1 MNYHNC
7 RVCCCHPCC
16 CVPKEPEQKKSLA
29 SLTPIITKKPEPKI
43 PVTQVTVCGSD
54 SKQNLIEVT
63 HCPTNKITTISKMGN
78 KVVVT
83 MDDCLYYEAELDTL
97 DLSTLQTNSGKVVVK
112 VDANAD
118 NSLTVHY
125 RDLKSG
131 TDTKEVITLP
141 PEIHIT
147 AGSIGKDKNSIVLE
161 MNDGSVV
168 IIDMT
173 LLKEGIISNITNTI
187 KQLVDDGL
195 TDIKTLINNLTQKVE
210 QYKIKETT
218 LDPTSHVFTIKLNN
232 DETFDTDFSGLIT
245 ADKFVNSGAVIS
257 GNKLQLSFN
266 DGSSVEIDL
275 SSIVAASSG
284 KTVLITGGSVNGNTL
299 TLNLSNNTSI
309 DVDITGLISDIVNQ
323 VTNNIESIVIENA
336 TNQVINNFLK
346 LGYRINTQDS
356 NYTLVQDDFDGR
368 TIVRM
373 NSASNQT
380 LTVIK
385 PDSEEKIGTVV
396 MVRRSN
402 GNAGTLL
409 TLVAGKG
416 VTLSPVDISPLRRIG
431 SSVSLIY
438 IGNGHWD
445 VFGELP

>member
-1 MNYHNC
+1 MNLSK
-7 RVCCCHPCC
+7 CCKCSHTRCICDTVNSTILVPVIEKKKKDVVTKPCN
-16 CVPKEPEQKKSLA
+16 
-29 SLTPIITKKPEPKI
+29 KPEPSK
-43 PVTQVTVCGSD
+43 VTQ
-54 SKQNLIEVT
+54 SK
-63 HCPTNKITTISKMGN
+63 CPTNRIISISRLGD

-83 MDDCLYYEAELDTL
+83 LNDCTYYEA
-97 DLSTLQTNSGKVVVK
+97 DLSTIDFSTFSTGSG
-112 VDANAD
+112 
-118 NSLTVHY
+118 LTVISVKAKENGNVLEVTY
-125 RDLKSG
+125 KDINTG
-131 TDTKEVITLP
+131 EITKE
-141 PEIHIT
+141 
-147 AGSIGKDKNSIVLE
+147 D
-161 MNDGSVV
+161 V
-168 IIDMT
+168 II
-173 LLKEGIISNITNTI
+173 EGDT
-187 KQLVDDGL
+187 Q
-195 TDIKTLINNLTQKVE
+195 DIENLINNLNNKIDAS
-210 QYKIKETT
+210 KIKSTE
-218 LDPTSHVFTIKLNN
+218 LNN
-232 DETFDTDFSGLIT
+232 GTYTITLKDNTKFDTDFSGLIT

-266 DGSSVEIDL
+266 DGSSIEIDL
-275 SSIVAASSG
+275 SSIVHTSSG
-284 KTVLITGGSVNGNTL
+284 ETVLITGGSINGNTL
-299 TLNLSNNTSI
+299 TLNLSNNTSV
-309 DVDITGLISDIVNQ
+309 DVDITGLISDVVNQ
-323 VTNNIESIVIENA
+323 VTNNIESKVIENA

-356 NYTLVQDDFDGR
+356 NYTLVKDDFDGR

-409 TLVAGKG
+409 TLVAGEG

-438 IGNGHWD
+438 IGKGYWD

>member
-1 MNYHNC
+1 MNLSKCCKCSYTRC
-7 RVCCCHPCC
+7 RCDTV
-16 CVPKEPEQKKSLA
+16 KSTTLV
-29 SLTPIITKKPEPKI
+29 PIIEKKKKAVVTKSCNKSEPSK
-43 PVTQVTVCGSD
+43 VTQ
-54 SKQNLIEVT
+54 SK
-63 HCPTNKITTISKMGN
+63 CPTNRIISISRLGD

-83 MDDCLYYEAELDTL
+83 LNDCTYYEA
-97 DLSTLQTNSGKVVVK
+97 DLSTIDFSTFSTGSG
-112 VDANAD
+112 
-118 NSLTVHY
+118 LTVISVKAKESGNVLEVTY
-125 RDLKSG
+125 RDINTG
-131 TDTKEVITLP
+131 EITKE
-141 PEIHIT
+141 
-147 AGSIGKDKNSIVLE
+147 D
-161 MNDGSVV
+161 V
-168 IIDMT
+168 IIKGDT
-173 LLKEGIISNITNTI
+173 
-187 KQLVDDGL
+187 Q
-195 TDIKTLINNLTQKVE
+195 DIENLINNLNNKIDAS
-210 QYKIKETT
+210 KIKSTE
-218 LDPTSHVFTIKLNN
+218 LNN
-232 DETFDTDFSGLIT
+232 GIYTITLKDNTKFNTDFSGLIT

-266 DGSSVEIDL
+266 DGSNVEIDL
-275 SSIVAASSG
+275 SSIVVTSSG
-284 KTVLITGGSVNGNTL
+284 ETVLITGGSINGNTL
-299 TLNLSNNTSI
+299 TLNLSNGTNI
-309 DVDITGLISDIVNQ
+309 DVDITGLISGIVNQ
-323 VTNNIESIVIENA
+323 VTNNIESTVIENA

-409 TLVAGKG
+409 TLVAGEG

-438 IGNGHWD
+438 IGNGYWD

>member
-1 MNYHNC
+1 MNLSKCCKCSYTRC
-7 RVCCCHPCC
+7 RCDTV
-16 CVPKEPEQKKSLA
+16 KSTTLV
-29 SLTPIITKKPEPKI
+29 PIIEKKKKAVVTKPCNKPEPSK
-43 PVTQVTVCGSD
+43 VTQ
-54 SKQNLIEVT
+54 SK
-63 HCPTNKITTISKMGN
+63 CPTNRIISISRLGD

-83 MDDCLYYEAELDTL
+83 LNDCTYYEA
-97 DLSTLQTNSGKVVVK
+97 DLSTIDFSTFSTGSG
-112 VDANAD
+112 
-118 NSLTVHY
+118 LTVISV
-125 RDLKSG
+125 KAKESG
-131 TDTKEVITLP
+131 NVLEVTYKDINTGEITKE
-141 PEIHIT
+141 
-147 AGSIGKDKNSIVLE
+147 D
-161 MNDGSVV
+161 V
-168 IIDMT
+168 II
-173 LLKEGIISNITNTI
+173 EGDT
-187 KQLVDDGL
+187 Q
-195 TDIKTLINNLTQKVE
+195 DIENLINNLNNKIDAN
-210 QYKIKETT
+210 KIKSTE
-218 LDPTSHVFTIKLNN
+218 LNN
-232 DETFDTDFSGLIT
+232 GTYTITLKDNTKFDTDFSGLIT

-266 DGSSVEIDL
+266 DGSNVEIDL
-275 SSIVAASSG
+275 SSIVVTSSG
-284 KTVLITGGSVNGNTL
+284 ETVLITGGSINGNTL

-309 DVDITGLISDIVNQ
+309 DVDITGLISGIVNQ
-323 VTNNIESIVIENA
+323 VTNNIESTVIENA

-409 TLVAGKG
+409 TLVAGEG

-438 IGNGHWD
+438 IGNGYWD

>member
-1 MNYHNC
+1 MNSSKCCKCSYTRC
-7 RVCCCHPCC
+7 RCDTV
-16 CVPKEPEQKKSLA
+16 KSNALD
-29 SLTPIITKKPEPKI
+29 PIIEKKKKAVVTHSCNKPEPCSCNK
-43 PVTQVTVCGSD
+43 PEPCKVTQ
-54 SKQNLIEVT
+54 SK
-63 HCPTNKITTISKMGN
+63 CPVNRIISISRLGD

-83 MDDCLYYEAELDTL
+83 LNDCTYYEA
-97 DLSTLQTNSGKVVVK
+97 DLSTIDFSTFSVGSG
-112 VDANAD
+112 
-118 NSLTVHY
+118 LTVISVKAKENGNVLEVTY
-125 RDLKSG
+125 KDINTG
-131 TDTKEVITLP
+131 EITKE
-141 PEIHIT
+141 
-147 AGSIGKDKNSIVLE
+147 D
-161 MNDGSVV
+161 V
-168 IIDMT
+168 II
-173 LLKEGIISNITNTI
+173 EGDT
-187 KQLVDDGL
+187 Q
-195 TDIKTLINNLTQKVE
+195 DIENLINNLNNKIDAS
-210 QYKIKETT
+210 KIKSTE
-218 LDPTSHVFTIKLNN
+218 LNN
-232 DETFDTDFSGLIT
+232 GTYTITLNDNTKFDTDFSGLIT

-275 SSIVAASSG
+275 SSIVVTSSG
-284 KTVLITGGSVNGNTL
+284 ETVLITGGSINGNTL

-323 VTNNIESIVIENA
+323 VTNNIESTVIENA

-409 TLVAGKG
+409 TLVAGEG

-438 IGNGHWD
+438 IGNGYWD

>member
-1 MNYHNC
+1 MNLSKCCKCSYTRC
-7 RVCCCHPCC
+7 RCDTV
-16 CVPKEPEQKKSLA
+16 KSTALV
-29 SLTPIITKKPEPKI
+29 PIIEKKKKAVVTKSCNKSEPSK
-43 PVTQVTVCGSD
+43 VTQ
-54 SKQNLIEVT
+54 SK
-63 HCPTNKITTISKMGN
+63 CPTNRIISISRLGD

-83 MDDCLYYEAELDTL
+83 LNDCTYYEA
-97 DLSTLQTNSGKVVVK
+97 DLSTVDFSTFSTGSG
-112 VDANAD
+112 
-118 NSLTVHY
+118 LTVISVKAKENGNTLEVTY
-125 RDLKSG
+125 RDINTG
-131 TDTKEVITLP
+131 EITKE
-141 PEIHIT
+141 
-147 AGSIGKDKNSIVLE
+147 D
-161 MNDGSVV
+161 V
-168 IIDMT
+168 II
-173 LLKEGIISNITNTI
+173 EGDT
-187 KQLVDDGL
+187 Q
-195 TDIKTLINNLTQKVE
+195 DIENLINNLNNKIDAS
-210 QYKIKETT
+210 KIKSTE
-218 LDPTSHVFTIKLNN
+218 LNN
-232 DETFDTDFSGLIT
+232 GTYTITLKDNTKFDTDFSGLIT

-275 SSIVAASSG
+275 SSIVVTSSG
-284 KTVLITGGSVNGNTL
+284 ETVLITGGSINGNTL

-309 DVDITGLISDIVNQ
+309 DVDITGLISGIVKQ
-323 VTNNIESIVIENA
+323 VTNNIESTVIENA

-346 LGYRINTQDS
+346 LGYRINTKDS

-409 TLVAGKG
+409 TLVAGEG

>member
-1 MNYHNC
+1 MNLSKCCKCSYTRC
-7 RVCCCHPCC
+7 RCDTV
-16 CVPKEPEQKKSLA
+16 KSTTLV
-29 SLTPIITKKPEPKI
+29 PIIEKKKKAVVTKSCNKSEPSK
-43 PVTQVTVCGSD
+43 VTQ
-54 SKQNLIEVT
+54 SK
-63 HCPTNKITTISKMGN
+63 CPTNRIISISRLGD

-83 MDDCLYYEAELDTL
+83 LSDCTYYEA
-97 DLSTLQTNSGKVVVK
+97 DLSTIDFSTFGTGSG
-112 VDANAD
+112 
-118 NSLTVHY
+118 LTVISVKAKESGNVLEVTY
-125 RDLKSG
+125 RDINTG
-131 TDTKEVITLP
+131 EITKE
-141 PEIHIT
+141 
-147 AGSIGKDKNSIVLE
+147 D
-161 MNDGSVV
+161 V
-168 IIDMT
+168 II
-173 LLKEGIISNITNTI
+173 EGDT
-187 KQLVDDGL
+187 Q
-195 TDIKTLINNLTQKVE
+195 DIENLINNLNNKIDAN
-210 QYKIKETT
+210 KIKSTE
-218 LDPTSHVFTIKLNN
+218 LNN
-232 DETFDTDFSGLIT
+232 GTYTITLKDNTKFDTDFSGLIT

-275 SSIVAASSG
+275 SSIVVTSSG
-284 KTVLITGGSVNGNTL
+284 ETVLITGGSINGNTL

-323 VTNNIESIVIENA
+323 VTNNIESTVIENA

-385 PDSEEKIGTVV
+385 PNSEEKIGTVV

-438 IGNGHWD
+438 IGNGYWD

>member
-1 MNYHNC
+1 MNLSKCCKCSYTRC
-7 RVCCCHPCC
+7 RCDTVESTTL
-16 CVPKEPEQKKSLA
+16 V
-29 SLTPIITKKPEPKI
+29 PIIEKKKKDVVTKPCNKPEPSKCNK
-43 PVTQVTVCGSD
+43 PEPCKVTQ
-54 SKQNLIEVT
+54 SK
-63 HCPTNKITTISKMGN
+63 CPTNRIISISRLGD

-83 MDDCLYYEAELDTL
+83 LNDCTYYEA
-97 DLSTLQTNSGKVVVK
+97 DLSTIDFSTFSTGSG
-112 VDANAD
+112 
-118 NSLTVHY
+118 LTVISVKAKENGNVLEVTY
-125 RDLKSG
+125 KDINTG
-131 TDTKEVITLP
+131 EITKE
-141 PEIHIT
+141 
-147 AGSIGKDKNSIVLE
+147 D
-161 MNDGSVV
+161 V
-168 IIDMT
+168 II
-173 LLKEGIISNITNTI
+173 EGDT
-187 KQLVDDGL
+187 Q
-195 TDIKTLINNLTQKVE
+195 DIENLINNLNNKIDAS
-210 QYKIKETT
+210 KIKSTE
-218 LDPTSHVFTIKLNN
+218 LNN
-232 DETFDTDFSGLIT
+232 GTYTITLKDNTKFDTDFSGLIT

-266 DGSSVEIDL
+266 DGSSIEIDL
-275 SSIVAASSG
+275 SSIVNTSSG
-284 KTVLITGGSVNGNTL
+284 ETVLITGGSINGNTL
-299 TLNLSNNTSI
+299 TLNLSNNTSV

-323 VTNNIESIVIENA
+323 VTNNIESKVIENA

-356 NYTLVQDDFDGR
+356 NYTLVKDDFDGR

-409 TLVAGKG
+409 TLVAGEG

-438 IGNGHWD
+438 IGKGYWD

>member
-1 MNYHNC
+1 MNLSKCCKCSYTGC
-7 RVCCCHPCC
+7 RCDTV
-16 CVPKEPEQKKSLA
+16 KSTTLV
-29 SLTPIITKKPEPKI
+29 PIIEKKKKAVVTKSCNKSEPSK
-43 PVTQVTVCGSD
+43 VTQ
-54 SKQNLIEVT
+54 SK
-63 HCPTNKITTISKMGN
+63 CPTNRIISISRLGD

-83 MDDCLYYEAELDTL
+83 LSDCTYYEA
-97 DLSTLQTNSGKVVVK
+97 DLSTIDFSTFSTGSG
-112 VDANAD
+112 
-118 NSLTVHY
+118 LTVISVKAKESGNVLEVTY
-125 RDLKSG
+125 RDIN
-131 TDTKEVITLP
+131 TREITKE
-141 PEIHIT
+141 
-147 AGSIGKDKNSIVLE
+147 D
-161 MNDGSVV
+161 V
-168 IIDMT
+168 II
-173 LLKEGIISNITNTI
+173 EGDT
-187 KQLVDDGL
+187 Q
-195 TDIKTLINNLTQKVE
+195 DIENLINNLNNKIDAN
-210 QYKIKETT
+210 KIKSTE
-218 LDPTSHVFTIKLNN
+218 LNN
-232 DETFDTDFSGLIT
+232 GTYTITLEDNTKFDTNFSGLIT

-275 SSIVAASSG
+275 SSIVVTSSG
-284 KTVLITGGSVNGNTL
+284 ETVLITGGSINGNTL

-309 DVDITGLISDIVNQ
+309 DVDITGLISGIVNQ
-323 VTNNIESIVIENA
+323 VTNNIESTVIENA

-385 PDSEEKIGTVV
+385 PDSEEKVGTVV

-409 TLVAGKG
+409 TLVAGEG

>member
-1 MNYHNC
+1 MNLSKCCKCSYTRC
-7 RVCCCHPCC
+7 RCDTV
-16 CVPKEPEQKKSLA
+16 KSTTLV
-29 SLTPIITKKPEPKI
+29 PIIEKKKKAVVNKSCNKSEPSK
-43 PVTQVTVCGSD
+43 VTQ
-54 SKQNLIEVT
+54 SK
-63 HCPTNKITTISKMGN
+63 CPTNRIISISRLGD

-83 MDDCLYYEAELDTL
+83 LNDCTYYEA
-97 DLSTLQTNSGKVVVK
+97 DLSTLDFSTFSTGSG
-112 VDANAD
+112 
-118 NSLTVHY
+118 LTVISVKAKESGNVLEVTY
-125 RDLKSG
+125 RDINTG
-131 TDTKEVITLP
+131 EITKE
-141 PEIHIT
+141 
-147 AGSIGKDKNSIVLE
+147 D
-161 MNDGSVV
+161 V
-168 IIDMT
+168 II
-173 LLKEGIISNITNTI
+173 EGDT
-187 KQLVDDGL
+187 Q
-195 TDIKTLINNLTQKVE
+195 DIENLINNLNNKIDAS
-210 QYKIKETT
+210 KIKSTE
-218 LDPTSHVFTIKLNN
+218 LNN
-232 DETFDTDFSGLIT
+232 GTYTITLKDNTKFDTDFSGLIT

-266 DGSSVEIDL
+266 DGSIVEIDL
-275 SSIVAASSG
+275 SSIVVTSSG
-284 KTVLITGGSVNGNTL
+284 ETVLITGGSINGNTL
-299 TLNLSNNTSI
+299 TLNLSNGTNI
-309 DVDITGLISDIVNQ
+309 DVDITGLISGIVNQ
-323 VTNNIESIVIENA
+323 VTNNIESTVIENA

-409 TLVAGKG
+409 TLAAGEG

-438 IGNGHWD
+438 IGNGYWD

>member
-16 CVPKEPEQKKSLA
+16 CVPKEPEQKKPLA
-29 SLTPIITKKPEPKI
+29 SLTPIITKKSEPKI
-43 PVTQVTVCGSD
+43 PVTQVTVCGSG
-54 SKQNLIEVT
+54 SKQNPIEVT
-63 HCPTNKITTISKMGN
+63 HCPTNKIATISKMGG

-131 TDTKEVITLP
+131 ADTKEVITLP

-161 MNDGSVV
+161 MNNGSVV

-173 LLKEGIISNITNTI
+173 LLKEGIISDITNTI
-187 KQLVDDGL
+187 KQLVDNGL

-218 LDPTSHVFTIKLNN
+218 LDPTSHVFTIKLND
-232 DETFDTDFSGLIT
+232 DETFETDFSSLIS
-245 ADKFVNSGAVIS
+245 ADNYVHSGTVLA
-257 GNKLQLSFN
+257 NKTLRLVFK
-266 DGSSVEIDL
+266 DGTHIDIDL
-275 SSIVAASSG
+275 SAIGAASS
-284 KTVLITGGSVNGNTL
+284 TVLPTGGSINGNTL

-309 DVDITGLISDIVNQ
+309 DVDITGLISGIVNQ
-323 VTNNIESIVIENA
+323 VTNNIESKVIENA

-409 TLVAGKG
+409 TLVAGNG

-438 IGNGHWD
+438 IGNGYWD

>member
-1 MNYHNC
+1 MNLSKCCKCSYTRC
-7 RVCCCHPCC
+7 RCDTVESTTL
-16 CVPKEPEQKKSLA
+16 V
-29 SLTPIITKKPEPKI
+29 PIIEKKKKAVVTKPCNKPEPCKD
-43 PVTQVTVCGSD
+43 TK
-54 SKQNLIEVT
+54 SK
-63 HCPTNKITTISKMGN
+63 CPTNRIVSISRLGD

-83 MDDCLYYEAELDTL
+83 LSDCTYYEA
-97 DLSTLQTNSGKVVVK
+97 DLSTIDFSTFSIGSG
-112 VDANAD
+112 
-118 NSLTVHY
+118 LTVISV
-125 RDLKSG
+125 KAKESG
-131 TDTKEVITLP
+131 NVLEITYKDINTGEITKE
-141 PEIHIT
+141 
-147 AGSIGKDKNSIVLE
+147 D
-161 MNDGSVV
+161 V
-168 IIDMT
+168 II
-173 LLKEGIISNITNTI
+173 E
-187 KQLVDDGL
+187 VD
-195 TDIKTLINNLTQKVE
+195 TQDIENLINNLNNKIDAS
-210 QYKIKETT
+210 KIKSTELNNGT
-218 LDPTSHVFTIKLNN
+218 FTITLEDNTK
-232 DETFDTDFSGLIT
+232 FDTDLSGLIT

-257 GNKLQLSFN
+257 GNKLQLNFN

-275 SSIVAASSG
+275 SSIVVTSSG
-284 KTVLITGGSVNGNTL
+284 ETVLITGGSIKGNTL

-309 DVDITGLISDIVNQ
+309 DVDITDLISGIVNQ
-323 VTNNIESIVIENA
+323 VTNNIESTVIENA

-409 TLVAGKG
+409 TLVAGEG

-438 IGNGHWD
+438 VGKGYWD

>member
-1 MNYHNC
+1 MNSSKCCKCSYTRC
-7 RVCCCHPCC
+7 RCDVKKKAVVTKSCN
-16 CVPKEPEQKKSLA
+16 KSEPSK
-29 SLTPIITKKPEPKI
+29 
-43 PVTQVTVCGSD
+43 VTQ
-54 SKQNLIEVT
+54 SK
-63 HCPTNKITTISKMGN
+63 CPTNRIISISRLGD

-83 MDDCLYYEAELDTL
+83 LNDCTYYEA
-97 DLSTLQTNSGKVVVK
+97 DLSTIDFSTFSTGSG
-112 VDANAD
+112 
-118 NSLTVHY
+118 LTVISVKAKESGNVLEVTY
-125 RDLKSG
+125 RDINTG
-131 TDTKEVITLP
+131 EITKE
-141 PEIHIT
+141 
-147 AGSIGKDKNSIVLE
+147 D
-161 MNDGSVV
+161 V
-168 IIDMT
+168 IIKGDT
-173 LLKEGIISNITNTI
+173 
-187 KQLVDDGL
+187 Q
-195 TDIKTLINNLTQKVE
+195 DIENLINNLNNKIDAS
-210 QYKIKETT
+210 KIKSTE
-218 LDPTSHVFTIKLNN
+218 LNN
-232 DETFDTDFSGLIT
+232 GIYTITLKDNTKFNTDFSGLIT

-266 DGSSVEIDL
+266 DGSNVEIDL
-275 SSIVAASSG
+275 SSIVVTSSG
-284 KTVLITGGSVNGNTL
+284 ETVLITGGSINGNTL
-299 TLNLSNNTSI
+299 TLNLSNGTNI
-309 DVDITGLISDIVNQ
+309 DVDITGLISGIVNQ
-323 VTNNIESIVIENA
+323 VTNNIESTVIENA

-409 TLVAGKG
+409 TLVAGEG

-438 IGNGHWD
+438 IGNGYWD

>member
-1 MNYHNC
+1 MNLSKCCKCSYTRC
-7 RVCCCHPCC
+7 RCDTV
-16 CVPKEPEQKKSLA
+16 KSTTLV
-29 SLTPIITKKPEPKI
+29 PIIERKKKAVVTKSCNKSEPSK
-43 PVTQVTVCGSD
+43 VTQ
-54 SKQNLIEVT
+54 SK
-63 HCPTNKITTISKMGN
+63 CPTNRIISISRLGD

-83 MDDCLYYEAELDTL
+83 LSDCTYYEA
-97 DLSTLQTNSGKVVVK
+97 DLSTIDFSTFSTGSG
-112 VDANAD
+112 
-118 NSLTVHY
+118 LTVISVKAKESGNVLEVTY
-125 RDLKSG
+125 RDINTG
-131 TDTKEVITLP
+131 EITKE
-141 PEIHIT
+141 
-147 AGSIGKDKNSIVLE
+147 D
-161 MNDGSVV
+161 V
-168 IIDMT
+168 II
-173 LLKEGIISNITNTI
+173 EGDT
-187 KQLVDDGL
+187 Q
-195 TDIKTLINNLTQKVE
+195 DIENLINNLNNKIDAS
-210 QYKIKETT
+210 KIKSTE
-218 LDPTSHVFTIKLNN
+218 LNN
-232 DETFDTDFSGLIT
+232 GTYTITLEDNTKFDTDFSGLIT

-275 SSIVAASSG
+275 NSIVVTSSG
-284 KTVLITGGSVNGNTL
+284 ETVLITGGSINGNTL

-309 DVDITGLISDIVNQ
+309 DVDITGLISGIVNQ
-323 VTNNIESIVIENA
+323 VTNNIESTVIENA

-396 MVRRSN
+396 MARRSN
-402 GNAGTLL
+402 GNTGTLL
-409 TLVAGKG
+409 TLVAGEG

>member
-1 MNYHNC
+1 MNLSKCCKCSYTRC
-7 RVCCCHPCC
+7 RCDTV
-16 CVPKEPEQKKSLA
+16 KSTTLV
-29 SLTPIITKKPEPKI
+29 PIIEKKKKAVVTKSCNKSEPSK
-43 PVTQVTVCGSD
+43 VTQ
-54 SKQNLIEVT
+54 SK
-63 HCPTNKITTISKMGN
+63 CPTNRIISISRLGD

-83 MDDCLYYEAELDTL
+83 LSDCTYYEA
-97 DLSTLQTNSGKVVVK
+97 DLSTIDFSTFSTGSG
-112 VDANAD
+112 
-118 NSLTVHY
+118 LTVISVKAKESGNVLEVTY
-125 RDLKSG
+125 RDINTG
-131 TDTKEVITLP
+131 EITKE
-141 PEIHIT
+141 
-147 AGSIGKDKNSIVLE
+147 D
-161 MNDGSVV
+161 V
-168 IIDMT
+168 II
-173 LLKEGIISNITNTI
+173 EGDT
-187 KQLVDDGL
+187 Q
-195 TDIKTLINNLTQKVE
+195 DIENLINNLNNKIDAS
-210 QYKIKETT
+210 KIKSTE
-218 LDPTSHVFTIKLNN
+218 LNN
-232 DETFDTDFSGLIT
+232 GTYTITLEDNTKFDTDFSGLIT

-275 SSIVAASSG
+275 NSIVVTSSG
-284 KTVLITGGSVNGNTL
+284 ETVLITGGSIKGNTL

-309 DVDITGLISDIVNQ
+309 DVDITGLISGIVNQ
-323 VTNNIESIVIENA
+323 VTNNIKSTVIENA

-402 GNAGTLL
+402 GNTGTLL
-409 TLVAGKG
+409 TLVAGEG

>member
-1 MNYHNC
+1 MNLSKCCKCSYTRC
-7 RVCCCHPCC
+7 RCDT
-16 CVPKEPEQKKSLA
+16 KSTTLV
-29 SLTPIITKKPEPKI
+29 PIIEKKKKTVVTKSCNKSEPSK
-43 PVTQVTVCGSD
+43 VTQ
-54 SKQNLIEVT
+54 SK
-63 HCPTNKITTISKMGN
+63 CPTNRIISISRLGD

-83 MDDCLYYEAELDTL
+83 LNDCTYYEA
-97 DLSTLQTNSGKVVVK
+97 DLSTIDFSTFSTGSG
-112 VDANAD
+112 
-118 NSLTVHY
+118 LTVISVKAKESGNVLEVTY
-125 RDLKSG
+125 RDINTG
-131 TDTKEVITLP
+131 EITKE
-141 PEIHIT
+141 
-147 AGSIGKDKNSIVLE
+147 D
-161 MNDGSVV
+161 V
-168 IIDMT
+168 II
-173 LLKEGIISNITNTI
+173 EGDT
-187 KQLVDDGL
+187 Q
-195 TDIKTLINNLTQKVE
+195 DIENLINNLNNKIDAN
-210 QYKIKETT
+210 KIKSTE
-218 LDPTSHVFTIKLNN
+218 LNN
-232 DETFDTDFSGLIT
+232 GTYTITLKDNTKFDTDFSGLIT

-266 DGSSVEIDL
+266 DGSNVEIDL
-275 SSIVAASSG
+275 SSIVVTSSG
-284 KTVLITGGSVNGNTL
+284 ETVLITGGSINGNIL
-299 TLNLSNNTSI
+299 TLNLSNNTSV

-323 VTNNIESIVIENA
+323 VTNNIESTVIENA

-346 LGYRINTQDS
+346 LGYRINTRDS

-385 PDSEEKIGTVV
+385 PDSEEKVGTVV

-409 TLVAGKG
+409 TLVAGQG

-438 IGNGHWD
+438 IGKGHWD

>member
-1 MNYHNC
+1 MNLSKCCKCSYTRC
-7 RVCCCHPCC
+7 RCDTV
-16 CVPKEPEQKKSLA
+16 KSTTLV
-29 SLTPIITKKPEPKI
+29 PIIEKKKKAVVTKSCNKSEPSK
-43 PVTQVTVCGSD
+43 VTQ
-54 SKQNLIEVT
+54 SK
-63 HCPTNKITTISKMGN
+63 CPTNRIISISRLGD

-83 MDDCLYYEAELDTL
+83 LSDCTYYEA
-97 DLSTLQTNSGKVVVK
+97 DLSTIDFSTFSTGSG
-112 VDANAD
+112 
-118 NSLTVHY
+118 LTVISVKAKESGNVLEVTY
-125 RDLKSG
+125 RDINTG
-131 TDTKEVITLP
+131 EITKE
-141 PEIHIT
+141 
-147 AGSIGKDKNSIVLE
+147 D
-161 MNDGSVV
+161 V
-168 IIDMT
+168 II
-173 LLKEGIISNITNTI
+173 EGDT
-187 KQLVDDGL
+187 Q
-195 TDIKTLINNLTQKVE
+195 DIENLINNLNNKIDAS
-210 QYKIKETT
+210 KIKSTE
-218 LDPTSHVFTIKLNN
+218 LNN
-232 DETFDTDFSGLIT
+232 GTYTITLKDNTKFDTDFSGLIT

-275 SSIVAASSG
+275 SSIVVTSSG
-284 KTVLITGGSVNGNTL
+284 ETVLITGGSINGNTL

-323 VTNNIESIVIENA
+323 VTNNIESTVIENA

-402 GNAGTLL
+402 GNTGTLL
-409 TLVAGKG
+409 TLVAGEG

-438 IGNGHWD
+438 IGKGHWD

>member
-1 MNYHNC
+1 MNYYNC

-16 CVPKEPEQKKSLA
+16 CVPKEPEQNKPLA
-29 SLTPIITKKPEPKI
+29 SLTPIIKKKKKAVVTQSCNKPEPSK
-43 PVTQVTVCGSD
+43 VTQ
-54 SKQNLIEVT
+54 SK
-63 HCPTNKITTISKMGN
+63 CPTNRIISISKLGD

-83 MDDCLYYEAELDTL
+83 LNDCTYYEADLSTI

-131 TDTKEVITLP
+131 ADTKEVITLP

-168 IIDMT
+168 TIDMT
-173 LLKEGIISNITNTI
+173 LLKEGIISSITNTI
-187 KQLVDDGL
+187 NQLVDNGL

-218 LDPTSHVFTIKLNN
+218 LNPTSHVFTIKLNN

-257 GNKLQLSFN
+257 GNKLQLIFN
-266 DGSSVEIDL
+266 DGSTVEIDL
-275 SSIVAASSG
+275 SSIVVNSSG
-284 KTVLITGGSVNGNTL
+284 ETVLITGGSINGNTL
-299 TLNLSNNTSI
+299 TLNLSNNTSV
-309 DVDITGLISDIVNQ
+309 DVDITGLISGIVNQ
-323 VTNNIESIVIENA
+323 VTNNIESTVIENA

-409 TLVAGKG
+409 TLVAGNG

-438 IGNGHWD
+438 IGKGYWD

>member
-1 MNYHNC
+1 MNLSKCCKCSYTGC
-7 RVCCCHPCC
+7 RCDTV
-16 CVPKEPEQKKSLA
+16 KSTTLV
-29 SLTPIITKKPEPKI
+29 PIIEKKKKAVVTKSCNKSEPSK
-43 PVTQVTVCGSD
+43 VTQ
-54 SKQNLIEVT
+54 SK
-63 HCPTNKITTISKMGN
+63 CPTNRIISISRLGD

-83 MDDCLYYEAELDTL
+83 LSDCTYYEA
-97 DLSTLQTNSGKVVVK
+97 DLSTMDFSTFSTGSG
-112 VDANAD
+112 
-118 NSLTVHY
+118 LTVISVKAKESGNVLEVTY
-125 RDLKSG
+125 RDIN
-131 TDTKEVITLP
+131 TREITKE
-141 PEIHIT
+141 
-147 AGSIGKDKNSIVLE
+147 D
-161 MNDGSVV
+161 V
-168 IIDMT
+168 II
-173 LLKEGIISNITNTI
+173 EGDT
-187 KQLVDDGL
+187 Q
-195 TDIKTLINNLTQKVE
+195 DIENLINNLNNKIDAN
-210 QYKIKETT
+210 KIKSTE
-218 LDPTSHVFTIKLNN
+218 LNN
-232 DETFDTDFSGLIT
+232 GTYTITLEDNTKFDTNFSGLIT

-275 SSIVAASSG
+275 SSIVVTSSG
-284 KTVLITGGSVNGNTL
+284 ETVLITGGSINGNTL

-309 DVDITGLISDIVNQ
+309 DVDITGLISGIVNQ
-323 VTNNIESIVIENA
+323 VTNNIESTVIENA

-346 LGYRINTQDS
+346 LSYRINTQDS

-368 TIVRM
+368 TIVRT
-373 NSASNQT
+373 NNASNQT

-409 TLVAGKG
+409 TLVAGEG

>member
-1 MNYHNC
+1 MNLSKCCKCSYTGC
-7 RVCCCHPCC
+7 RCDTV
-16 CVPKEPEQKKSLA
+16 KSTTLV
-29 SLTPIITKKPEPKI
+29 PIIEKKKKAVVTKSCNKSEPSK
-43 PVTQVTVCGSD
+43 VTQ
-54 SKQNLIEVT
+54 SK
-63 HCPTNKITTISKMGN
+63 CPTNRIISISRLGD

-83 MDDCLYYEAELDTL
+83 LSDCTYYEA
-97 DLSTLQTNSGKVVVK
+97 DLSTMDFSTFSTGSG
-112 VDANAD
+112 
-118 NSLTVHY
+118 LTVISVKAKEKGNTLEVTY
-125 RDLKSG
+125 KDINTG
-131 TDTKEVITLP
+131 EITKE
-141 PEIHIT
+141 
-147 AGSIGKDKNSIVLE
+147 D
-161 MNDGSVV
+161 V
-168 IIDMT
+168 II
-173 LLKEGIISNITNTI
+173 EGDT
-187 KQLVDDGL
+187 Q
-195 TDIKTLINNLTQKVE
+195 DIENLINNLNNKIDAN
-210 QYKIKETT
+210 KIKSTE
-218 LDPTSHVFTIKLNN
+218 LNN
-232 DETFDTDFSGLIT
+232 GTYTITLEDNTKFDTNFSGLIT

-275 SSIVAASSG
+275 SSIVVTSSG
-284 KTVLITGGSVNGNTL
+284 ETVLITGGSINGNTL

-309 DVDITGLISDIVNQ
+309 DVDITGLISGIVNQ
-323 VTNNIESIVIENA
+323 VTNNIESTVIENA

-346 LGYRINTQDS
+346 LSYRINTQDS

-368 TIVRM
+368 TIVRT

-409 TLVAGKG
+409 TLVAGEG

>member
-1 MNYHNC
+1 MNLSKCCKCSYTRC
-7 RVCCCHPCC
+7 RCDTVESTTL
-16 CVPKEPEQKKSLA
+16 V
-29 SLTPIITKKPEPKI
+29 PIIEKKKKAEVTKSCNKPEPSKCNK
-43 PVTQVTVCGSD
+43 PEPCKVTQ
-54 SKQNLIEVT
+54 SK
-63 HCPTNKITTISKMGN
+63 CPTNRIISISRLGD

-83 MDDCLYYEAELDTL
+83 LNDCTYYEA
-97 DLSTLQTNSGKVVVK
+97 DLSTIDFSTFSTGSG
-112 VDANAD
+112 
-118 NSLTVHY
+118 LTVISVKAKENGNVLEVTY
-125 RDLKSG
+125 KDINTG
-131 TDTKEVITLP
+131 EITKE
-141 PEIHIT
+141 
-147 AGSIGKDKNSIVLE
+147 D
-161 MNDGSVV
+161 V
-168 IIDMT
+168 II
-173 LLKEGIISNITNTI
+173 EGDT
-187 KQLVDDGL
+187 Q
-195 TDIKTLINNLTQKVE
+195 DIENLINNLNNKIDAS
-210 QYKIKETT
+210 KIKSTE
-218 LDPTSHVFTIKLNN
+218 LNN
-232 DETFDTDFSGLIT
+232 GTYTITLKDNTKFDTDFSGLIT

-266 DGSSVEIDL
+266 DGSSIEIDL
-275 SSIVAASSG
+275 SSIVNTSSG
-284 KTVLITGGSVNGNTL
+284 ETVLITGGSINGNTL
-299 TLNLSNNTSI
+299 TLNLSNNTSV

-323 VTNNIESIVIENA
+323 VTNNIESKVIENA

-409 TLVAGKG
+409 TLVAGEG

-438 IGNGHWD
+438 IGKGYWD

>member
-1 MNYHNC
+1 MNLSKCCKCSYTRC
-7 RVCCCHPCC
+7 RCDTVKSTTL
-16 CVPKEPEQKKSLA
+16 VPVIEKKKKAEVTKSCNKSEPSK
-29 SLTPIITKKPEPKI
+29 
-43 PVTQVTVCGSD
+43 VTQ
-54 SKQNLIEVT
+54 SK
-63 HCPTNKITTISKMGN
+63 CPTNRIISISRLGD

-83 MDDCLYYEAELDTL
+83 LNDCTYYEA
-97 DLSTLQTNSGKVVVK
+97 DLSTIDFSTFSIGSGLMVISVK
-112 VDANAD
+112 AKENGNVLEVTYKDIN
-118 NSLTVHY
+118 T
-125 RDLKSG
+125 G
-131 TDTKEVITLP
+131 EITKE
-141 PEIHIT
+141 E
-147 AGSIGKDKNSIVLE
+147 
-161 MNDGSVV
+161 V
-168 IIDMT
+168 II
-173 LLKEGIISNITNTI
+173 EGDT
-187 KQLVDDGL
+187 Q
-195 TDIKTLINNLTQKVE
+195 DIENLINNLNNKIDAS
-210 QYKIKETT
+210 KIKSTE
-218 LDPTSHVFTIKLNN
+218 LNN
-232 DETFDTDFSGLIT
+232 GTYTITLKDNTKFDTDFSGLIT

-266 DGSSVEIDL
+266 DGSTVEIDL
-275 SSIVAASSG
+275 SSIVGTSSG
-284 KTVLITGGSVNGNTL
+284 ETVLITGGSINGNTL

-309 DVDITGLISDIVNQ
+309 DVDITGLISGIVNQ
-323 VTNNIESIVIENA
+323 VTNNIESTVIENA

-346 LGYRINTQDS
+346 LGYRINTQNH

-409 TLVAGKG
+409 TLVAGKE

-438 IGNGHWD
+438 IGNGYWD

>member
-1 MNYHNC
+1 MNLSKCCKCSYTRC
-7 RVCCCHPCC
+7 RCDTV
-16 CVPKEPEQKKSLA
+16 KSTTLV
-29 SLTPIITKKPEPKI
+29 PIIEKKKKAVVTKSCNKSEPSK
-43 PVTQVTVCGSD
+43 VTQ
-54 SKQNLIEVT
+54 SK
-63 HCPTNKITTISKMGN
+63 CPTNRIISISRLGD

-83 MDDCLYYEAELDTL
+83 LSDCTYYEA
-97 DLSTLQTNSGKVVVK
+97 DLSTIDFSTFSTGSG
-112 VDANAD
+112 
-118 NSLTVHY
+118 LTVISVKAKESGNVLEVTY
-125 RDLKSG
+125 RDINTG
-131 TDTKEVITLP
+131 EITKE
-141 PEIHIT
+141 
-147 AGSIGKDKNSIVLE
+147 D
-161 MNDGSVV
+161 V
-168 IIDMT
+168 II
-173 LLKEGIISNITNTI
+173 EGDT
-187 KQLVDDGL
+187 Q
-195 TDIKTLINNLTQKVE
+195 DIKNLINNLNNKIDAS
-210 QYKIKETT
+210 KIKSTE
-218 LDPTSHVFTIKLNN
+218 LNN
-232 DETFDTDFSGLIT
+232 GTYTITLKDNTKFDTDFSGLIT

-275 SSIVAASSG
+275 SSIVVTSSG
-284 KTVLITGGSVNGNTL
+284 ETVLITGGSINGNTL

-323 VTNNIESIVIENA
+323 VTNNIESTVIENA
-336 TNQVINNFLK
+336 TNKVINNFLK
-346 LGYRINTQDS
+346 LGYRINTQNS

-409 TLVAGKG
+409 TLVAGEG

>member
-1 MNYHNC
+1 MNLSKCCKCSYTRC
-7 RVCCCHPCC
+7 RCDTV
-16 CVPKEPEQKKSLA
+16 KSTTLV
-29 SLTPIITKKPEPKI
+29 PIIEKKKKAVVNKSCNKSEPSK
-43 PVTQVTVCGSD
+43 VTQ
-54 SKQNLIEVT
+54 SK
-63 HCPTNKITTISKMGN
+63 CPTNRIISISRLGD

-83 MDDCLYYEAELDTL
+83 LNDCTYYEA
-97 DLSTLQTNSGKVVVK
+97 DLSTLDFSTFGTGSGLMVISVK
-112 VDANAD
+112 AKESGNV
-118 NSLTVHY
+118 LEVTY
-125 RDLKSG
+125 RDIN
-131 TDTKEVITLP
+131 TREITKE
-141 PEIHIT
+141 
-147 AGSIGKDKNSIVLE
+147 D
-161 MNDGSVV
+161 V
-168 IIDMT
+168 II
-173 LLKEGIISNITNTI
+173 EGDT
-187 KQLVDDGL
+187 Q
-195 TDIKTLINNLTQKVE
+195 DIENLINNLNNKIDAS
-210 QYKIKETT
+210 KIKSTE
-218 LDPTSHVFTIKLNN
+218 LNN
-232 DETFDTDFSGLIT
+232 GTYTITLKDNTKFNTDFSGLIT

-275 SSIVAASSG
+275 SSIVVTSSG
-284 KTVLITGGSVNGNTL
+284 ETVLITGGSINGNTL
-299 TLNLSNNTSI
+299 TLNLSNGTNI
-309 DVDITGLISDIVNQ
+309 DVDITGLISGIVNQ
-323 VTNNIESIVIENA
+323 VTNNIESTVIENA

-409 TLVAGKG
+409 TLAAGEG

-438 IGNGHWD
+438 IGNGYWD

>member
-1 MNYHNC
+1 MNYHHC

-16 CVPKEPEQKKSLA
+16 CVPKEPEQKKPLA

-54 SKQNLIEVT
+54 SKQNLIEAT
-63 HCPTNKITTISKMGN
+63 HCPTNKITTISKMGD

-131 TDTKEVITLP
+131 ADTKEVITLP

-218 LDPTSHVFTIKLNN
+218 LDPTSHVFTIKLND
-232 DETFDTDFSGLIT
+232 DETFETDFSSLIS
-245 ADKFVNSGAVIS
+245 ADNYVHSGTVLE
-257 GNKLQLSFN
+257 NKTLRLVFK
-266 DGSSVEIDL
+266 DGSTIDIDL
-275 SSIVAASSG
+275 STICAASS
-284 KTVLITGGSVNGNTL
+284 TVLPTGGRIENTNLIL
-299 TLNLSNNTSI
+299 TLSNGSEISI
-309 DVDITGLISDIVNQ
+309 DITQLLQDVVNQ
-323 VTNNIESIVIENA
+323 VTNNIESTVIENA

>member
-1 MNYHNC
+1 MNLSKCCKCSYTRC
-7 RVCCCHPCC
+7 RCDT
-16 CVPKEPEQKKSLA
+16 KSTTLV
-29 SLTPIITKKPEPKI
+29 PIIEKKKKTVVTKSCNKSEPSK
-43 PVTQVTVCGSD
+43 VTQ
-54 SKQNLIEVT
+54 SK
-63 HCPTNKITTISKMGN
+63 CPTNRIISISRLGD

-83 MDDCLYYEAELDTL
+83 LNDCTYYEA
-97 DLSTLQTNSGKVVVK
+97 DLSTIDFSTFSTGSG
-112 VDANAD
+112 
-118 NSLTVHY
+118 LTVISVKAKESGNVLEVTY
-125 RDLKSG
+125 RDINTG
-131 TDTKEVITLP
+131 EITKE
-141 PEIHIT
+141 
-147 AGSIGKDKNSIVLE
+147 D
-161 MNDGSVV
+161 V
-168 IIDMT
+168 II
-173 LLKEGIISNITNTI
+173 EGDT
-187 KQLVDDGL
+187 Q
-195 TDIKTLINNLTQKVE
+195 DIENLINNLNNKIDAN
-210 QYKIKETT
+210 KIKSTE
-218 LDPTSHVFTIKLNN
+218 LNN
-232 DETFDTDFSGLIT
+232 GTYTITLKDNTKFDTDFSGLIT

-266 DGSSVEIDL
+266 DGSIIEIDL
-275 SSIVAASSG
+275 SSIVVASSG
-284 KTVLITGGSVNGNTL
+284 ETVLITGGSINGNIL

-309 DVDITGLISDIVNQ
+309 DVDITGLISGIVNQ
-323 VTNNIESIVIENA
+323 VTNNIESTVIENA

-385 PDSEEKIGTVV
+385 PDSEEKVGTVV

-409 TLVAGKG
+409 TLVAGEG

-438 IGNGHWD
+438 IGKGHWD

>member
-1 MNYHNC
+1 MNSSKCCKCSYTRC
-7 RVCCCHPCC
+7 RCDTV
-16 CVPKEPEQKKSLA
+16 KSTTLV
-29 SLTPIITKKPEPKI
+29 PIIEKKKKAVVNKSCNKSEPSK
-43 PVTQVTVCGSD
+43 VTQ
-54 SKQNLIEVT
+54 SK
-63 HCPTNKITTISKMGN
+63 CPTNRIISISRLGD

-83 MDDCLYYEAELDTL
+83 LNDCTYYEA
-97 DLSTLQTNSGKVVVK
+97 DLSTIDFSTFSTGSG
-112 VDANAD
+112 
-118 NSLTVHY
+118 LTVISVKAKESGNVLEVTY
-125 RDLKSG
+125 RDINTG
-131 TDTKEVITLP
+131 EITKE
-141 PEIHIT
+141 
-147 AGSIGKDKNSIVLE
+147 D
-161 MNDGSVV
+161 V
-168 IIDMT
+168 IIKGDT
-173 LLKEGIISNITNTI
+173 
-187 KQLVDDGL
+187 Q
-195 TDIKTLINNLTQKVE
+195 DIENLINNLNNKIDAS
-210 QYKIKETT
+210 KIKSTE
-218 LDPTSHVFTIKLNN
+218 LNN
-232 DETFDTDFSGLIT
+232 GIYTITLKDNTKFNTDFSGLIT

-266 DGSSVEIDL
+266 DGSNVEIDL
-275 SSIVAASSG
+275 SSIVVTSSG
-284 KTVLITGGSVNGNTL
+284 ETVLITGGSINGNTL
-299 TLNLSNNTSI
+299 TLNLSNGTNI
-309 DVDITGLISDIVNQ
+309 DVDITGLISGIVNQ
-323 VTNNIESIVIENA
+323 VTNNIESTVIENA

-409 TLVAGKG
+409 TLVAGEG

-438 IGNGHWD
+438 IGNGYWD